1 MKIFF
6 RETIMSFA
14 LSILLIF
21 ILAVIISKTTISEAI
36 IIPGIVTISSISIM
50 IGTIRV
56 SKAKKQR
63 GIINGAILGGIYMCF
78 MYIVSSILLKDFSLN
93 IKSFIMIA
101 SGILT
106 GILGGIIGVNL

>member
-21 ILAVIISKTTISEAI
+21 MLAVIISKTTISEAI

-63 GIINGAILGGIYMCF
+63 GIINGAILGGIYMFC
-78 MYIVSSILLKDFSLN
+78 MYIVSSVLLKDFSLN